1 MSTRHRCSTKR
12 KTATVQALR
21 CNNFAN
27 LGNLVHGHAVLDD
40 IDRGIIRLLQEDGR
54 RTVRDIAD
62 RVGLTVAPVK
72 RRIDRLEETGVIN
85 GYTVRVDPTK
95 IDGALEAVIEL
106 RVAGNL
112 ELRMILA
119 FAEEIPEVMEVLT
132 LAGDPDAIV
141 RIHAANIHDLQRVV
155 NLLRTNGRVA
165 GTKTLVVLSSWSRSG
180 QQPDKT
186 VYDHIKQTEGGP
198 PHSGHVRPQ

>member
-1 MSTRHRCSTKR
+1 M
-12 KTATVQALR
+12 
-21 CNNFAN
+21 
-27 LGNLVHGHAVLDD
+27 HGHAVLDD

-72 RRIDRLEETGVIN
+72 RRIDRLEETGAIT

-141 RIHAANIHDLQRVV
+141 RIRAANIHDLQRVV

-180 QQPDKT
+180 QRPDKA
-186 VYDHIKQTEGGP
+186 VYDHSKQAAVDSP
-198 PHSGHVRPQ
+198 AIGHDRPR